1 MSICYYGLRKIEGIS
16 ITNFKKKFI
25 KNPIYVFKDKLNK
38 LVTEGLIEIQD
49 DNIVLTKKGLD
60 LANQVWMEFV

>member
-1 MSICYYGLRKIEGIS
+1 MSICYYGLRKIEGVSIS
-16 ITNFKKKFI
+16 CFKNKFV

-38 LVTEGLIEIQD
+38 LITEGLLEIQG
-49 DNIVLTKKGLD
+49 DNILLTKKGLD